1 MKILKILLI
10 LLFLFSQFAITEAK
24 EQKIT
29 PNKLDYIN
37 LDWWTKFSDQQLNDY
52 LIFAFENNKDLKIAT
67 AATNQAQQVVKMAFA
82 DQLPQLSLSA
92 NLNREF
98 TSSNT
103 YFGDVLIPDYTQSRF
118 LLPVSMTYELDIWG
132 ENYLK
137 TKSVKQK
144 LEMIKQDER
153 ASYIS
158 ITTALASNYFNL
170 IKADKL
176 IENQQ
181 KLVEAQEEIV
191 KKYNEKYDGG
201 LCSVSDVLNQKQ
213 LLTIYKEE
221 LNNLKE
227 KQDVLEN
234 QLKVILG
241 DRNLVEIKRSSYD
254 DIKIPELPVDI
265 KTEAIKNRPDL
276 IKTEN
281 YIKKI
286 GLDVKVARREFLPK
300 FLIFGQVGFN
310 AYQLSK
316 VFGPNTFLSNAGVAP
331 YFDIFAGGRKMAML
345 KYQKQEYEKALQ
357 IYEKT
362 ILTSIQEI
370 NDAMMNSKT
379 VQQNLKT
386 SAERF
391 ELEKEKYDL
400 STQQY
405 EIGAISNLDKLE
417 AQQKVLLSEKSNISN
432 KIDTIISAI
441 NIYKAIGGVDYKP
454 YEELL

>member
-10 LLFLFSQFAITEAK
+10 LLFLFTQFVITEAK

-29 PNKLDYIN
+29 PNKLEYIN
-37 LDWWTKFSDQQLNDY
+37 IDWWNKFSDEQLKDY

-92 NLNREF
+92 NISREF
-98 TSSNT
+98 TSST
-103 YFGDVLIPDYTQSRF
+103 TRFGDVIIPDYSQSRF

-144 LEMIKQDER
+144 LEMIKQEER

-176 IENQQ
+176 IENQE
-181 KLVEAQEEIV
+181 KLVSIQEEIV
-191 KKYNEKYDGG
+191 KKYEEKYAGG
-201 LCSVSDVLNQKQ
+201 LCSKKDVLSKKQ
-213 LLTIYKEE
+213 LLTLYKEE

-227 KQDVLEN
+227 KQDILEN

-241 DRNLVEIKRSSYD
+241 DRNLAEIKRSSYED
-254 DIKIPELPVDI
+254 VKIPELPVDI
-265 KTEAIKNRPDL
+265 KTEAIQNRPDL

-286 GLDVKVARREFLPK
+286 GIDVKVARREFLPK
-300 FLIFGQVGFN
+300 FLVFGQVGFN

-316 VFGPNTFLSNAGVAP
+316 IFTPHTFLSNAGIAP
-331 YFDIFAGGRKMAML
+331 YFDIFAGGRKIAIL

-362 ILTSIQEI
+362 ILTSIQEV

-379 VQQNLKT
+379 AQKNYQI
-386 SAERF
+386 SSERF
-391 ELEKEKYDL
+391 DLEKEKYDL
-400 STQQY
+400 SIQQY
-405 EIGAISNLDKLE
+405 DIGAISQLDKME
-417 AQQKVLLSEKSNISN
+417 AMEDVLLSEKSNISN

>member
-10 LLFLFSQFAITEAK
+10 LLFLFSQFALTEAK

-191 KKYNEKYDGG
+191 KKYDEKYNGG

-316 VFGPNTFLSNAGVAP
+316 VFGSNTFLSNAGVAP

-379 VQQNLKT
+379 VQQNLKV
-386 SAERF
+386 SSERF